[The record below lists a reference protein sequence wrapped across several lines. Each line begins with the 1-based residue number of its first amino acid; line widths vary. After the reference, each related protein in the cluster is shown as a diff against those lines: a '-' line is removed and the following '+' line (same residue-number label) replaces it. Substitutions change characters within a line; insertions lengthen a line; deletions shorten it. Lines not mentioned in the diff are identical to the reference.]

1 MDTLAAVGT
10 DMTRTATVVRAYE
23 LGAPEVL
30 QLETVELP
38 EPGPGEVTIET
49 RAIGV
54 NPIDLKMRAGFA
66 YADAAELPFSPG
78 NEVSGVVV
86 EVGEGVEGI
95 AVGDAVIAF
104 RISGGYGTAVT
115 VPASDV
121 FAKPAT
127 LSWEEASAL
136 LLVGVT
142 AEHALTKVGVGAG
155 DRILVHGASG
165 SVGQILIQLALLRGA
180 TVVGTASP
188 RNHDLLHKLGATPIA
203 YGEGLAERATAA
215 GPYDAAIDLVGTEE
229 AFDVSLALVAD
240 RSRITTIIGG
250 PHAIKAG
257 IQKIGGGPGSELG
270 LELRAAARQPLID
283 LAAAG
288 TIEVPVV
295 RTFPLTEAVAAH
307 HFVAEGH
314 AAGKVV
320 LLP

>member
-1 MDTLAAVGT
+1 MS
-10 DMTRTATVVRAYE
+10 RTATVVRAYE

-30 QLETVELP
+30 QVETVELP
-38 EPGPGEVTIET
+38 SPGPGEVTIET

-66 YADAAELPFSPG
+66 YSDAADLPFAPG
-78 NEVSGVVV
+78 NEVSGVVA
-86 EVGEGVEGI
+86 EVGPEVEGL
-95 AVGDAVIAF
+95 AVGDEVLAF
-104 RISGGYGTAVT
+104 RISGGYADAVT
-115 VPASDV
+115 VPASAV
-121 FAKPAT
+121 FLKPAS
-127 LSWEEASAL
+127 LSWEEAAGL

-142 AEHALTKVGVGAG
+142 AEHALTKVGVAAG

-165 SVGQILIQLALLRGA
+165 SVGQVLIQLAALRGA
-180 TVVGTASP
+180 TVVGTAGP
-188 RNHDLLHKLGATPIA
+188 RNHDLLTRLGATPIA
-203 YGEGLAERATAA
+203 YGEGLLERATAA

-250 PHAIKAG
+250 PHAIEAG

-270 LELRAAARQPLID
+270 LELRDAARQPLID
-283 LAAAG
+283 LAGAG
-288 TIEVPVV
+288 SLHVPVV
-295 RTFPLTEAVAAH
+295 RTFPLSEAVAAH

-314 AAGKVV
+314 AAGKVI